1 MEMSRKIIAYNHNET
16 KDKVHIKI
24 KRRKYN
30 MEKIIKMYGKVLV
43 KYHITRAIIYTVLA
57 SLPAQFLVDYCYH
70 GYGDSSWIMVMGA
83 VDLLAALVA
92 MYLNG
97 RYEKRLSR
105 LRKRLESGV

>member
-1 MEMSRKIIAYNHNET
+1 MSRKIIAYNHNET
-16 KDKVHIKI
+16 KDKVPY
-24 KRRKYN
+24 KRRIKY
-30 MEKIIKMYGKVLV
+30 MEKLLKIYEKTMM
-43 KYHITRAIIYTVLA
+43 KYHITRAIIYTVLS

-92 MYLNG
+92 VYLNG